1 MKTAGELRQQA
12 ERYRR
17 LMRQI
22 SDPAAV
28 QAISDLAGEFEMT
41 AAELE
46 KRHHIRERAHE
57 IWIER
62 GRPEGRDVEVWLAA
76 ERELEG
82 QGTPRSTTGL
92 SPTRPDAERDA
103 AASTSGQPRG

>member
-1 MKTAGELRQQA
+1 MKRARELRQRA

-17 LMRQI
+17 LKRQI
-22 SDPAAV
+22 TDPAAV
-28 QAISDLAGEFEMT
+28 RAICDVAAEYEMT

-46 KRHHIRERAHE
+46 KRHLIRELAHK

-62 GRPEGRDVEVWLAA
+62 GRPEGRDVECWLAA

-82 QGTPRSTTGL
+82 D
-92 SPTRPDAERDA
+92 TRRVRQRA
-103 AASTSGQPRG
+103 